1 MGGNAIGEFKKI
13 LRDSLEIILLQKY
26 KTDAS
31 AAGEMALAA
40 KEVGE
45 C

>member
-1 MGGNAIGEFKKI
+1 MRMN
-13 LRDSLEIILLQKY
+13 ILLQKY

-31 AAGEMALAA
+31 VAGETAFAA

>member
-26 KTDAS
+26 NIEK
-31 AAGEMALAA
+31 
-40 KEVGE
+40 
-45 C
+45 